1 MRNDSLIPVIKC
13 HTLDGI
19 LLLTIDWNE
28 FLLQVVS
35 YFHHSAWLLKILIFI
50 Y

>member
-1 MRNDSLIPVIKC
+1 MRNDALIPVIKF

-19 LLLTIDWNE
+19 LLLNIDWNK

-35 YFHHSAWLLKILIFI
+35 SFHHSAWLLKILIFI